1 MAGDTNA
8 ARHKVLALCQKMIRI
23 NTGVILAAFALII
36 ILTTI
41 STSEWVRA
49 TGKVLY
55 YVIVSQALASV
66 MTWYYRTRLEKALTR
81 VEGDGSHGDH

>member
-1 MAGDTNA
+1 MTEDTNA
-8 ARHKVLALCQKMIRI
+8 ARYKTLMLCQKMLRI

-41 STSEWVRA
+41 STAEWVRM

-55 YVIVSQALASV
+55 YVIVSQALASA
-66 MTWYYRTRLEKALTR
+66 MTWYYRTRLEKALAR
-81 VEGDGSHGDH
+81 AEGDGLHGDH

>member
-1 MAGDTNA
+1 MTEDTNT
-8 ARHKVLALCQKMIRI
+8 ARYKTLMLCQKMLRI

-41 STSEWVRA
+41 STADWVRV

-55 YVIVSQALASV
+55 YVIVSQALASA
-66 MTWYYRTRLEKALTR
+66 MTWYYRTRLEKALAR
-81 VEGDGSHGDH
+81 VEEDGSHGDH